1 MDTAELVARDGWLIF
16 ALGVIVGG
24 IAGWIGHAVYVEL
37 WAVAKYL
44 LQLLRKVHGWRR
56 ARDAR
61 RLADLEAKMAELFPT
76 LQ

>member
-1 MDTAELVARDGWLIF
+1 MPTAELLARDGWLIF

-37 WAVAKYL
+37 WAVAKYGL
-44 LQLLRKVHGWRR
+44 AVLRRLHGWHR
-56 ARDAR
+56 ARDGR
-61 RLADLEAKMAELFPT
+61 RIADLEAKMAELFPT